1 MTVSESAELLKARR
15 DFYRERERRFSAAA
29 GALGARSRL
38 ISNLRGLSFAVLV
51 VTAIW
56 AFIDKSFVP
65 GGAIALVAGLA
76 FAVLVVIHG
85 RVLAREDDQRR
96 WARVNHDGELRVT
109 GKWGKLPEDGSRFAS
124 EEHAYAADLDV
135 FGKNSLFQRIN
146 VAHTRYGQER
156 LADYLRRPTSPSAI
170 RQRQEAV
177 RALAAAVD
185 LRQELEALSLAVV
198 ERPTDESNKKQEGLN
213 EPPDPEPL
221 LRWAESEPELSRDF
235 VTRFGAPVLPVLV
248 VAGIVLNVQLG
259 LPSLLWLLP
268 FLGNFFILV
277 RARKVTE
284 KVFNA
289 VSVTEG
295 AFLRYGAMLE
305 LVEKSD
311 VKSELT
317 ESLQKRLLSG
327 EQRPSAGMQEFR
339 RKVGWF
345 DLRHSGL
352 VHPFAALFL
361 LWDVN
366 CVLALERWQRRTG
379 KGARGWFEALGEF
392 EALSSLA
399 GLVDDE
405 PGCSFPEIEESRI
418 SFEATRLGHVL
429 IPADRRVK
437 NDVILPRAGTALL
450 VTGSNMSGKSTFL
463 RAMGLSAVL
472 AYAGAPVIAS
482 RLRLSL
488 CAVCTSIRISDSLG
502 SGVSHFYAELNKL
515 KAVVDATRGKHPVF
529 FLLDEILHGTN
540 SLERQIGARW
550 VLAELLEHQAIG
562 VVTTHDMELCR
573 LSDELMTRVEQAHF
587 RESVTNDQMTF
598 DYTLRP
604 GPVTAGN
611 ALRLMRLLGLNVP
624 LQESAAEGP
633 ASSQSEASQPPR

>member
-1 MTVSESAELLKARR
+1 MTTSESLELLKARR
-15 DFYRERERRFSAAA
+15 EFYREREHRFSEEASV
-29 GALGARSRL
+29 LGARSRL
-38 ISNLRGLSFAVLV
+38 ISNFRGVSFAVLV
-51 VTAIW
+51 VAAIW
-56 AFIDKSFVP
+56 SFVDKSFVP

-76 FAVLVVIHG
+76 FAVLVVVHG
-85 RVLAREDDQRR
+85 RVMAREDDKRR

-109 GKWGKLPEDGSRFAS
+109 GQWTKLPEDGARFAS
-124 EEHAYAADLDV
+124 EEHAYAGDLDV

-156 LADYLRRPTSPSAI
+156 LADYLRRPASAAVV

-177 RALAAAVD
+177 RALAGAIE
-185 LRQELEALSLAVV
+185 LRQELESLSLAVV
-198 ERPTDESNKKQEGLN
+198 ERPTDDPNKKQAGLN

-221 LRWAESEPELSRDF
+221 LRWAESEPELLGDF
-235 VTRFGAPVLPVLV
+235 FTRWGAPVLPVLV
-248 VAGIVLNVQLG
+248 VVGIVLNVRFG
-259 LPSLLWLLP
+259 LPSLLWLVP
-268 FLGNFFILV
+268 FLGNFVILV
-277 RARKVTE
+277 RARKVTDR
-284 KVFNA
+284 VFNA

-305 LVEKSD
+305 LVEKA
-311 VKSELT
+311 ELKAELL
-317 ESLQKRLLSG
+317 ESIRERLLSG

-379 KGARGWFEALGEF
+379 RGARGWFEALGEF

-405 PGCSFPEIEESRI
+405 PGCSFPQIEESQTV
-418 SFEATRLGHVL
+418 FEASRLGHVL
-429 IPADRRVK
+429 IPADRRVT
-437 NDVILPRAGTALL
+437 NDVTLPRAGTALL

-472 AYAGAPVIAS
+472 AHAGAPVIAS

-515 KAVVDATRGKHPVF
+515 KAVVEATRGKHPVF

-540 SLERQIGARW
+540 SRERQIGARW
-550 VLAELLEHQAIG
+550 VLAELLEHAAIG

-573 LSDELMTRVEQAHF
+573 LNDELMTRVEQAHF

-598 DYTLRP
+598 DYKLRP

-611 ALRLMRLLGLNVP
+611 ALRLMRLLGLDVP
-624 LQESAAEGP
+624 LDETGGALQDSGRSEV
-633 ASSQSEASQPPR
+633 SQSPR

>member
-1 MTVSESAELLKARR
+1 MTASESVELLKARR
-15 DFYRERERRFSAAA
+15 DFYRERERRFSAEA
-29 GALGARSRL
+29 GVLGARSRL
-38 ISNLRGLSFAVLV
+38 ISNFRGLSFAVLV
-51 VTAIW
+51 VAAIW
-56 AFIDKSFVP
+56 SFVDKSFVP
-65 GGAIALVAGLA
+65 GGALALAAGLA

-85 RVLAREDDQRR
+85 RVLAEEDDKRR
-96 WARVNHDGELRVT
+96 WARVNHDSELRVT
-109 GKWGKLPEDGSRFAS
+109 GQWTKLPDDGARFAS
-124 EEHAYAADLDV
+124 EEHAYAGDLDV

-146 VAHTRYGQER
+146 VAHTRYGHER
-156 LADYLRRPTSPSAI
+156 LAGYLRRPASAAVV
-170 RQRQEAV
+170 RQRQAAV
-177 RALAAAVD
+177 RALAGAVE
-185 LRQELEALSLAVV
+185 LRQELESLSLAVV
-198 ERPTDESNKKQEGLN
+198 ERPSDEPNKKQEGLN

-221 LRWAESEPELSRDF
+221 LRWAESEPELLGDP
-235 VTRFGAPVLPVLV
+235 VTRWGAPVLPVLV
-248 VAGIVLNVQLG
+248 VVGIVLNVQLG
-259 LPSLLWLLP
+259 LPSLLWLVP
-268 FLGNFFILV
+268 FLGNFLILA
-277 RARKVTE
+277 RARKVTDR
-284 KVFNA
+284 VFNA

-305 LVEKSD
+305 LVEKAD
-311 VKSELT
+311 VKAELVQSIQ
-317 ESLQKRLLSG
+317 ERLLSG

-379 KGARGWFEALGEF
+379 RGARGWFEALGEF
-392 EALSSLA
+392 EALSSLS

-405 PGCSFPEIEESRI
+405 PGCSFPEIEESATV
-418 SFEATRLGHVL
+418 FEATQLGHVL
-429 IPADRRVK
+429 IPGDRRVT
-437 NDVILPRAGTALL
+437 NDVTLPRAGTALL

-515 KAVVDATRGKHPVF
+515 KAVVEATRGKHPVF

-550 VLAELLEHQAIG
+550 VLAELLQHAAIG

-573 LSDELMTRVEQAHF
+573 LDEELMTRVEQAHF
-587 RESVTNDQMTF
+587 RESVTNDEMTF
-598 DYTLRP
+598 DYKLRP

-611 ALRLMRLLGLNVP
+611 ALRLMRLLGLDVP
-624 LQESAAEGP
+624 LQESAGSIQEP
-633 ASSQSEASQPPR
+633 TQSEASQPPR

>member
-1 MTVSESAELLKARR
+1 VTASKSLELLEARR
-15 DFYRERERRFSAAA
+15 EFYRARERRFSEEAAV
-29 GALGARSRL
+29 LGARSRL
-38 ISNLRGLSFAVLV
+38 ISNLRGLSFAISMVA
-51 VTAIW
+51 AIF
-56 AFIDKSFVP
+56 AFVDKSFVP
-65 GGAIALVAGLA
+65 GGAIALVLGVA
-76 FAVLVVIHG
+76 FAILVVVHG
-85 RVLAREDDQRR
+85 RVMAEEDDKRR
-96 WARVNHDGELRVT
+96 WARVNRDGEQRVT
-109 GKWGKLPEDGSRFAS
+109 GRFATLPEDGARFAT

-146 VAHTRYGQER
+146 VAHTRYGHER
-156 LADYLRRPTSPSAI
+156 LAEYLRRPAAPALV
-170 RQRQEAV
+170 RQRQ
-177 RALAAAVD
+177 AAVKALSAEVE

-198 ERPTDESNKKQEGLN
+198 ERPTDDPNKKQEGLN

-221 LRWAESEPELSRDF
+221 LRWAESEPELLNDV
-235 VTRFGAPVLPVLV
+235 VTRVGAPLLPVLV
-248 VAGIVLNVQLG
+248 VLGMVLNVKFG
-259 LPSLLWLLP
+259 LSALLWLVP
-268 FLGNFFILV
+268 FFGNFALLA
-277 RARKVTE
+277 RSRKVTE
-284 KVFNA
+284 RVFNA

-305 LVEKSD
+305 LVEKCA
-311 VKSELT
+311 VKAELIET
-317 ESLQKRLLSG
+317 IQKRLLSG
-327 EQRPSAGMQEFR
+327 DQRPSAGMQEFR

-379 KGARGWFEALGEF
+379 KATRGWFEALGEF

-405 PGCSFPEIEESRI
+405 PGCSFPEIDEHETV
-418 SFEATRLGHVL
+418 FEAKELGHVL
-429 IPADRRVK
+429 IPLDRRVC
-437 NDVILPRAGTALL
+437 NDVTLPRAGTAML

-482 RLRLSL
+482 RLRLSP

-515 KAVVDATRGKHPVF
+515 KAVVDSTRGKLQVF

-550 VLAELLEHQAIG
+550 VLSELLEHSAIG

-573 LSDELMTRVEQAHF
+573 LSDELMSRVEQAHF

-598 DYTLRP
+598 DYKLRP

-611 ALRLMRLLGLNVP
+611 ALRLMRLLGLDVP
-624 LQESAAEGP
+624 LHDAGPFQEAEPPP
-633 ASSQSEASQPPR
+633 AK

>member
-1 MTVSESAELLKARR
+1 VTASESLEPSKARR
-15 DFYRERERRFSAAA
+15 EFYREREQRFSAEASV
-29 GALGARSRL
+29 LGARSRL

-51 VTAIW
+51 VAAIL

-65 GGAIALVAGLA
+65 GGAIALVSGLA
-76 FAVLVVIHG
+76 FAVLVVVHG
-85 RVLAREDDQRR
+85 RVLGQEDDKRR

-109 GKWGKLPEDGSRFAS
+109 GQWTRLPEDGLRFAS
-124 EEHAYAADLDV
+124 EAHAYAADLDV

-146 VAHTRYGQER
+146 VAHTRYGHER
-156 LADYLRRPTSPSAI
+156 LADYLRRPASAAEV
-170 RQRQEAV
+170 RQRQAAV
-177 RALAAAVD
+177 RALAGAVE

-198 ERPTDESNKKQEGLN
+198 ERPTDQPNKKQEGLN

-221 LRWAESEPELSRDF
+221 LRWAESEPELSKDF
-235 VTRFGAPVLPVLV
+235 LTRWGAPFLPIWV
-248 VAGIVLNVQLG
+248 VVGIVLNVYLH
-259 LPSLLWLLP
+259 LPSIIWLVP
-268 FLGNFFILV
+268 FLGNFLILA
-277 RARKVTE
+277 RAKKVTDR
-284 KVFNA
+284 VFNA

-305 LVEKSD
+305 LVEKAN
-311 VKSELT
+311 VKADLI
-317 ESLQKRLLSG
+317 ESIQKRLLSG
-327 EQRPSAGMQEFR
+327 EQRPSSGMQEFR

-366 CVLALERWQRRTG
+366 CVLALERWQRRAG
-379 KGARGWFEALGEF
+379 RGARGWFEALGEF

-405 PGCSFPEIEESRI
+405 PGCSFPEIEESATV
-418 SFEATRLGHVL
+418 FEATRLGHVL
-429 IPADRRVK
+429 IPADRRIS
-437 NDVILPRAGTALL
+437 NDVTLPRAGTALL

-488 CAVCTSIRISDSLG
+488 SAVCTSIRIADSLG

-515 KAVVDATRGKHPVF
+515 KAVVESTRGKLPVF

-550 VLAELLEHQAIG
+550 VLGELLEHDAIG

-573 LSDELMTRVEQAHF
+573 LNDELMTRVEQAHF

-598 DYTLRP
+598 DYKLRP

-624 LQESAAEGP
+624 LHESGTSATD
-633 ASSQSEASQPPR
+633 SS